1 MDLKEQ
7 LKSLSAQ
14 DRKELLK
21 QLQQEEKENKRNR
34 RDAYEGLRAQFM
46 LEVKNKLLPVVDDV
60 KAFRDWVEKEAAAFR
75 AVMRE
80 YGQLRKD
87 EQASFTIVD
96 GDMKL
101 EVRSNKVK
109 SFDERADLAAERLVD
124 YLKRYAMGREL
135 GTDDLRAQFM
145 LEVKN
150 KLLPVV
156 DDVKAFRDW
165 VEKEAAAFRA
175 VMREYGQLRKD
186 EQASFTIVDG
196 DMKLEVRS
204 NKVKSFDERADLAA
218 ERLVDYLKRYAMG
231 RELGTDDPMYQLGM
245 TMIERNRQGDLDY
258 KSVSK
263 LYELEDRFDSEYTEI
278 MDLFRESNVVYKTAV
293 NYYFHKRDENGV
305 WHRIEPSFCR
315 L

>member
-1 MDLKEQ
+1 MP
-7 LKSLSAQ
+7 SAANVRINNSNNHLIFFSYGLERTIKKPVRPGQ
-14 DRKELLK
+14 KGAFETAPAGREG
-21 QLQQEEKENKRNR
+21 NKRNR

-46 LEVKNKLLPVVDDV
+46 LEVKNKLFPVVDDV
-60 KAFRDWVEKEAAAFR
+60 KAFRDWVEKEAASFR
-75 AVMRE
+75 DLMRD

-87 EQASFTIVD
+87 DQASFTIVD

-109 SFDERADLAAERLVD
+109 SFDERANLAAERLVD
-124 YLKRYAMGREL
+124 YLKRYAM
-135 GTDDLRAQFM
+135 
-145 LEVKN
+145 
-150 KLLPVV
+150 
-156 DDVKAFRDW
+156 
-165 VEKEAAAFRA
+165 
-175 VMREYGQLRKD
+175 
-186 EQASFTIVDG
+186 S
-196 DMKLEVRS
+196 
-204 NKVKSFDERADLAA
+204 
-218 ERLVDYLKRYAMG
+218 

-305 WHRIEPSFCR
+305 WRRIEPSFCR

>member
-1 MDLKEQ
+1 MHRIVVLCLVHNDLSDIRIKIGAKQTKVQIKQRHCILIGKVRGRISDTLLCKGEDFIHLLWKRKSFCHAKE
-7 LKSLSAQ
+7 KVTVA
-14 DRKELLK
+14 KELLK
-21 QLQQEEKENKRNR
+21 QLQQEEKESKRNR

-46 LEVKNKLLPVVDDV
+46 LEVKN
-60 KAFRDWVEKEAAAFR
+60 R
-75 AVMRE
+75 
-80 YGQLRKD
+80 
-87 EQASFTIVD
+87 
-96 GDMKL
+96 
-101 EVRSNKVK
+101 
-109 SFDERADLAAERLVD
+109 
-124 YLKRYAMGREL
+124 
-135 GTDDLRAQFM
+135 
-145 LEVKN
+145 
-150 KLLPVV
+150 LLPVV